1 MCMQYRLPLINLSK
15 HKPNVVFG
23 PFPNTELLELLLAE
37 LLGLPLGG
45 YSYPPFLASD
55 I

>member
-1 MCMQYRLPLINLSK
+1 MCMQYSLPLTNLSK

-23 PFPNTELLELLLAE
+23 PFPNTELFELLLAE

-55 I
+55 V